1 MLETRL
7 SKTVAHTKNEL
18 SIGTEELSRDI
29 DEGSKEKVNT
39 IQKTRNPAS
48 KPGASGAKKDS
59 GTLKSVLEHP
69 KTSPMDT
76 SLTDSLPLESDQTLR
91 RRFMV
96 MNEPITGNFR
106 FGLLLEILDKMAEE
120 TALNYVNRF
129 YPEARVVTA
138 AIDKIIVRNSI
149 DVSRDIVFSARIN
162 HVGRSSLEIG
172 IRVEQ
177 QGESVSHIASC
188 YFTMVA
194 RSGTGEEAV
203 SVMLPPLEY
212 TDEIELKRARK
223 TMARRDDYKQQQ
235 ALLSEPPSRDEFE
248 MLVKLHQDQD
258 DSGLLGRRTQDGPCF
273 RGFLASRL
281 VTESWEM
288 MYPEQENVPQKI
300 FGGYLIR
307 RAFELSSI
315 CCELAA
321 PGRPIVI
328 AVNRINFLQP
338 VRMGDKLHYTSR
350 VIYTNDSFVCVEASI
365 ERISRDRTSKALS
378 NSCYFTFANV
388 DREMVRQQVPAVY
401 PSNYAEDARYL
412 AAHRNHQTLLREIRV
427 I

>member
-1 MLETRL
+1 MNKRV
-7 SKTVAHTKNEL
+7 SCQDKQNE
-18 SIGTEELSRDI
+18 
-29 DEGSKEKVNT
+29 
-39 IQKTRNPAS
+39 QQ
-48 KPGASGAKKDS
+48 KPGRTAEKSIKVKAGKNSAKK
-59 GTLKSVLEHP
+59 KSVLAHP
-69 KTSPMDT
+69 TTRPINT
-76 SLTDSLPLESDQTLR
+76 SLTKPLLLESDQALR

-96 MNEPITGNFR
+96 MDEPMAGNFR

-138 AIDKIIVRNSI
+138 AIGNILVRNPI
-149 DVSRDIVFSARIN
+149 DVTRDIVFNARIN
-162 HVGRSSLEIG
+162 HVGRSSLEVG

-177 QGESVSHIASC
+177 QGEPVSHIASC

-194 RSGTGEEAV
+194 RSGMGEDAV
-203 SVMLPPLEY
+203 SVILPPLEY
-212 TDEIELKRARK
+212 TDEIEQKRARR
-223 TMARRDDYKQQQ
+223 TIARRDDYKQQQ

-258 DSGLLGRRTQDGPCF
+258 GPGIVGRRAQDEPAF
-273 RGFLASRL
+273 RGLRAGRL

-321 PGRPIVI
+321 PDRPIVV
-328 AVNRINFLQP
+328 AVNRINFFQP

-350 VIYTNDSFVCVEASI
+350 VVYTNDSYVCVEASI

-378 NSCYFTFANV
+378 NSCFFTFANV
-388 DREMVRQQVPAVY
+388 DREMVRRQVPPVY

-412 AAHRNHQTLLREIRV
+412 AAHRSHQTLVKEIREI
-427 I
+427 

>member
-1 MLETRL
+1 MNKR
-7 SKTVAHTKNEL
+7 KNHQQNLNEQ
-18 SIGTEELSRDI
+18 
-29 DEGSKEKVNT
+29 
-39 IQKTRNPAS
+39 QK
-48 KPGASGAKKDS
+48 ASGTAGKPVTS
-59 GTLKSVLEHP
+59 GVQKASGKLKSVVEPPLTRP
-69 KTSPMDT
+69 VDT
-76 SLTDSLPLESDQTLR
+76 SFIEPLHLESDLALR

-96 MNEPITGNFR
+96 MDEPIAGNFR

-129 YPEARVVTA
+129 HPEARVVTA
-138 AIDKIIVRNSI
+138 AIDNILVRNPI
-149 DVSRDIVFSARIN
+149 DVTRDIMFSARIN

-177 QGESVSHIASC
+177 QGEPVAHIASC

-194 RSGTGEEAV
+194 RSGMGEEAV
-203 SVMLPPLEY
+203 SVTLPQLEY
-212 TDEIELKRARK
+212 ADEIEQKRARK
-223 TMARRDDYKQQQ
+223 TLSRREEYKRQQ
-235 ALLSEPPSRDEFE
+235 AVLLEPPSREE
-248 MLVKLHQDQD
+248 YLMLTGLHMAQETPGFA
-258 DSGLLGRRTQDGPCF
+258 GLLAG
-273 RGFLASRL
+273 RL
-281 VTESWEM
+281 VADSWEM

-321 PGRPIVI
+321 PDRPIVV
-328 AVNRINFLQP
+328 AVNRINFFQP

-350 VIYTNDSFVCVEASI
+350 VVYTDDSFICVEAGI
-365 ERISRDRTSKALS
+365 ERISRDRTSKAQS
-378 NSCYFTFANV
+378 NSCFFTFVNV
-388 DREMVRQQVPAVY
+388 DREMVRRPVPPVY

-412 AAHRNHQTLLREIRV
+412 AAHRNHKIVAREIRE